1 MTSPDSQTEALDDEY
16 LDTVTIQGREFQKF
30 SIDHQIFFEPVDEVR
45 SEKSGSRTKLTAVHR
60 QEEAERLEL
69 QHQVFSKVF
78 DNRLIFPPIP
88 RPRKVLDCGYGTAS
102 WAIEAA
108 ERHPECEVIGLDIF
122 PYMNPDEIPEN
133 LWLQVDDLNRPFT
146 FPPNHFDLVHSRLLA
161 TGINRDRW
169 PSYIRDIKRVLKP
182 GGWVQL
188 VEIYFNVQS
197 DNGSITEQHALR
209 RWSTQLMG
217 SLEGVK
223 DLRVGTRLRNLL
235 TAAGLTEVDARMI
248 PLPLSAW
255 STDPR
260 MRDIGAMNIENV
272 KKLLPALGLY
282 PFTQHLRMPPQQFAE
297 LIAQAQEEAD
307 TPSLKAYFPLYVC
320 IGRKPQ

>member
-30 SIDHQIFFEPVDEVR
+30 SIDHQIFFEPVDE
-45 SEKSGSRTKLTAVHR
+45 
-60 QEEAERLEL
+60 EEAERLEL
-69 QHQVFSKVF
+69 QHQVFNKVF

-146 FPPNHFDLVHSRLLA
+146 FLPNHFDLIHSRLLA

-260 MRDIGAMNIENV
+260 MRDIGAMNSENV